1 MICKLKSVPS
11 APRRMCFQTR
21 GQHSGKYGTILEI
34 VRAHRPRPKG
44 LKRGTLVRHC
54 GPPCLPRK
62 AIDVLADGVARA
74 LALAAPG
81 VTPRI
86 KVMLATA
93 VANRQTAL
101 EDYCTGVPTVPS

>member
-1 MICKLKSVPS
+1 MPQNS
-11 APRRMCFQTR
+11 
-21 GQHSGKYGTILEI
+21 
-34 VRAHRPRPKG
+34 
-44 LKRGTLVRHC
+44 LVRHC

-101 EDYCTGVPTVPS
+101 EDSTRNGKITNNRIQHNE